1 MISARDYAL
10 KVIGFKDRTE
20 KEIREKL
27 AQKGYDEITIEDE
40 TEFLKSYGFINDLR
54 YAEHFTH
61 DAINIKKWGKA
72 RIKTELLRKGIDREI
87 VENTIEDI
95 FSELDDDRI
104 FTEMKKRFKNSDFS
118 NIKERT
124 RIFNFYLRRGFSPD
138 EIKGAMNRMCS
149 FDDIICE
156 D

>member
-27 AQKGYDEITIEDE
+27 TQKGYDEITIEDE
-40 TEFLKSYGFINDLR
+40 TEFLKSYGFINDSR
-54 YAEHFTH
+54 YAERFTH
-61 DAINIKKWGKA
+61 DAINLKKWGKA

-87 VENTIEDI
+87 IENTIEDI

-104 FTEMKKRFKNSDFS
+104 FTEMQKRFKNSDFS

>member
-27 AQKGYDEITIEDE
+27 TQKGYDEIIIEDE
-40 TEFLKSYGFINDLR
+40 TEFLKSYGFINDSR
-54 YAEHFTH
+54 YAERFTH

-72 RIKTELLRKGIDREI
+72 RIKTELLRKGIEREI
-87 VENTIEDI
+87 IENTIEDI
-95 FSELDDDRI
+95 FSELEDDRI
-104 FTEMKKRFKNSDFS
+104 FTEMQKRFKNSDFS

-149 FDDIICE
+149 FEDILCE